1 MFRPSLLETPE
12 WAIQVFENL
21 TGLRIVVHDLGA
33 ILWPFLHPERFRH
46 QAPCCAAVKARH
58 DWACV
63 DFEVTR
69 LREEI
74 PRWPEG
80 RYHRCHAGF
89 LEWVLPVFLKD
100 RLTWILFAG
109 QGKTAGTYEHLV
121 RDIRKMPAGFPHRAE
136 PPAIA
141 EAQAQTILEALR
153 QLRSRLLA
161 WHEEA
166 AAFLPPNV
174 PPGNWQGVA
183 DRRFLVQSFL
193 QRNHTGAARL
203 GDLASALG
211 LGESRMSHLIREL
224 FGRSYGQLLMDM
236 RLRTAASLLRESSL
250 SILEVSLGSG
260 FPDVSHFHRSFQ
272 RHFSTTPLKYRRMSR
287 T

>member
-1 MFRPSLLETPE
+1 MLRPSLLETPE

-33 ILWPFLHPERFRH
+33 NLWPFLHPERFQHRS
-46 QAPCCAAVKARH
+46 PCCTAVKARH

-89 LEWVLPVFLKD
+89 LEWVLPVFLDD
-100 RLTWILFAG
+100 RLAWILFAG

-121 RDIRKMPAGFPHRAE
+121 RDIRKMPEGFRPRVEPPGFPEAK
-136 PPAIA
+136 
-141 EAQAQTILEALR
+141 AQAILEALR

-166 AAFLPPNV
+166 DAFLAPNV
-174 PPGNWQGVA
+174 PPGGWQGLA
-183 DRRFLVQSFL
+183 DRRLLIQGFLH
-193 QRNHTGAARL
+193 RNHQGPARL
-203 GDLASALG
+203 RDLARALG
-211 LGESRMSHLIREL
+211 LGESRASHLIKEL
-224 FGRSYGQLLMDM
+224 FGCSYIQLLTQA

-250 SILEVSLGSG
+250 SILEVCLGSG
-260 FPDVSHFHRSFQ
+260 FQDVSHFHRCFQ
-272 RHFSTTPLKYRRMSR
+272 KHFSTTPLKYRRLSR